1 MASRRKSTG
10 LTNRDLGIGGGS
22 GKGSA
27 TRVKSSEKYAKNY
40 ASINW
45 GRKPVAEFICGI
57 DLANINSGVFPKN
70 AGETVRYVTKHKD
83 GSFSAKDARAY
94 KGEQPLEYIPDN
106 EAADAWN
113 KVLSKNVFVSDA
125 GKIERKG

>member
-40 ASINW
+40 SSINW
-45 GRKPVAEFICGI
+45 G
-57 DLANINSGVFPKN
+57 PK
-70 AGETVRYVTKHKD
+70 APKADKFQTFEDATV
-83 GSFSAKDARAY
+83 
-94 KGEQPLEYIPDN
+94 
-106 EAADAWN
+106 DAWN
-113 KVLSKNVFVSDA
+113 RCLSKNCFPE
-125 GKIERKG
+125 I